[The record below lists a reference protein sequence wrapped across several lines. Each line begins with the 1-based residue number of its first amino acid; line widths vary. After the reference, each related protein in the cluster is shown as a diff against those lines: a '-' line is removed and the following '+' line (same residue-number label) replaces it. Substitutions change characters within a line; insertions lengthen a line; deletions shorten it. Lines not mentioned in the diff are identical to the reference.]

1 MKKFIPLFIGLTV
14 LLLASCAPVHD
25 FNYFQDVTAG
35 DVNKILEAEKT
46 ITIKPYDRISVLIN
60 SKDMEL
66 AQMFNLLTTQS
77 YANQARRGTNLSGNT
92 YTTYYTVSKSG
103 EIDMPI
109 LGKVSVAGLTRS
121 EISQKVQ
128 DLIVNHAQGFKDPTV
143 TVDFAN
149 LSVKML
155 GELKNPGSL
164 SIDRDQ
170 FTILDAIAGAGDL
183 TVYGNRK
190 NVKVFRNENGAQK
203 VYEVDL
209 TKSKELVSS
218 PVYMLQQNDVVY
230 VEPNKVKARQS
241 TANGNTLV
249 TPSFWMSAASFLMTV
264 IVLFTK

>member
-77 YANQARRGTNLSGNT
+77 YANQTRRGTNLSGNT